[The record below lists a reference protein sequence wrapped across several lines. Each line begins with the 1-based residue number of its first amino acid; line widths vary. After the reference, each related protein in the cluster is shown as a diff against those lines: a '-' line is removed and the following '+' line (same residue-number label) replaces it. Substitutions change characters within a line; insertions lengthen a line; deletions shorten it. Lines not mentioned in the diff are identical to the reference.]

1 MSHLPCSP
9 NKCNLCCI
17 CSFQRLNMAIRSA
30 TRILVFCPHLSGHP
44 FPFAGSLY
52 NYALFLS
59 WFLLPLFPY
68 FYVIFHP
75 TITLSIT
82 LAHISPSLSPRAAT
96 VPNSH
101 LGQRGRGEAQMSV
114 WPDQTGPA
122 AALSLPFAAPKLT
135 SKSDVVGTGKTEIIL
150 VFGGCVEQR

>member
-1 MSHLPCSP
+1 MWLFEALPGY
-9 NKCNLCCI
+9 L
-17 CSFQRLNMAIRSA
+17 F
-30 TRILVFCPHLSGHP
+30 
-44 FPFAGSLY
+44 FAHISLDTLFLLQGLY
-52 NYALFLS
+52 TIMLFFLS

-96 VPNSH
+96 VPNSQ
-101 LGQRGRGEAQMSV
+101 LGQRGREEAQMSV
-114 WPDQTGPA
+114 WPDQTGPV